1 MDETKSKAFI
11 LNKPLGSDER
21 TNQWLWEH
29 IVRNIK
35 AQETAGT
42 NANEWSARKAQMAVR
57 KYKEEGGGYKGEKD
71 KNNSL
76 VKWTKQDWTTKS
88 GKPSHETGE
97 RYLPRK
103 AIENLTEKE
112 YAETTKAKRKGMKE
126 GEQFVSQ
133 PKKIQ
138 QKTREYRK

>member
-1 MDETKSKAFI
+1 MV
-11 LNKPLGSDER
+11 ER

-57 KYKEEGGGYKGEKD
+57 KYKEEGGGYKGEKSA
-71 KNNSL
+71 NNSL
-76 VKWTKQDWTTKS
+76 VKWGKQDWTTKS

-103 AIENLTEKE
+103 AIENLTSKE
-112 YAETTKAKRKGMKE
+112 YAETSKAKRKGMKE

-138 QKTREYRK
+138 QKTRKYRK

>member
-1 MDETKSKAFI
+1 MV
-11 LNKPLGSDER
+11 ER
-21 TNQWLWEH
+21 TNQYLWNN
-29 IVRNIK
+29 IIKQIK
-35 AQETAGT
+35 ARETAGT
-42 NANEWSARKAQMAVR
+42 HAGQWSARKAQMAVR
-57 KYKEEGGGYKGEKD
+57 EYKMLGGGYLGKKD
-71 KNNSL
+71 TNNSL
-76 VKWTKQDWTTKS
+76 VKWTQQDWTTKS

-103 AIENLTEKE
+103 AIENLTNKE

-138 QKTREYRK
+138 QKTKVYRK